1 MTDFG
6 VQKNAIAW
14 SCNTE
19 LDWSGSSLLFSLL
32 HVFAANCADI
42 IMPLQWTGR
51 MQSCLQL
58 AVFKQANPHV
68 KRWLV
73 PPCLWQQDILSVSHL
88 AERVFI
94 LDYFGCL
101 FAFNTYVRL
110 RERHTQRLLALFLL
124 VFSLRHL
131 LLFRVK
137 WFRAQSNEVIL
148 IKSVMRFLC
157 SGGFGGAKCVR
168 VGGKLISS
176 RWTVSVKWALSNV
189 RKKKETFTATQL
201 CLQAM
206 WFLSIDWY
214 WFPGPFQLNIDCQA
228 QYCVSRNPNCVRQR
242 AQGFNHYLCTSTPH
256 CFFFF
261 PSRGSFVRLFALVTP
276 FVLDTCNWWSS
287 IMK

>member
-6 VQKNAIAW
+6 VQKNVIAW

-189 RKKKETFTATQL
+189 RKKKRNIHSNSTLFTSNVIFVYRL
-201 CLQAM
+201 ILIPRSIPIKHR
-206 WFLSIDWY
+206 LS
-214 WFPGPFQLNIDCQA
+214 
-228 QYCVSRNPNCVRQR
+228 
-242 AQGFNHYLCTSTPH
+242 STIL
-256 CFFFF
+256 
-261 PSRGSFVRLFALVTP
+261 RVT
-276 FVLDTCNWWSS
+276 
-287 IMK
+287 